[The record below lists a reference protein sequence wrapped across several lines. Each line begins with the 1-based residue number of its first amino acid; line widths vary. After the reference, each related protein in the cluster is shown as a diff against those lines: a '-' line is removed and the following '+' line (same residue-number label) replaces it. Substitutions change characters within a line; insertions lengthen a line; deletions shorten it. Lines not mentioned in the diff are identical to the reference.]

1 MPVVSDGKKQYV
13 TNGAADGVVRATN
26 DPDGSNLNGLAGND
40 NMKGGR
46 YDDLITGGA
55 GDDTAYGGDGA
66 DQFRFYGDEIE
77 GASDLDKVFDLD
89 FSEGDKLVFGD
100 YGISFSDADG
110 ANAANGGASVA
121 ISSFAGLAAVIDQ
134 AGGAITF
141 SEKGSTN
148 VLILDIYNAGTDQT
162 QTIHITGGYDALVA
176 ELVAA

>member
-1 MPVVSDGKKQYV
+1 MSTADKTYA
-13 TNGAADGVVRATN
+13 TNGANGGYVRATN
-26 DPDGSNLNGLAGND
+26 DPDGTNMNGLGGND
-40 NMKGGR
+40 YMLGGR

-66 DQFRFYGDEIE
+66 DQFRFFGTQIE
-77 GASDLDKVFDLD
+77 GSSDLDKIFDLD
-89 FSEGDKLVFGD
+89 FGEGDLLLLAD

-110 ANAANGGASVA
+110 ANAANGGSSVA
-121 ISSFAGLAAVIDQ
+121 VTSWAGLAAIIDQ

-141 SEKGSTN
+141 SEKGSTD

-176 ELVAA
+176 ELAVS